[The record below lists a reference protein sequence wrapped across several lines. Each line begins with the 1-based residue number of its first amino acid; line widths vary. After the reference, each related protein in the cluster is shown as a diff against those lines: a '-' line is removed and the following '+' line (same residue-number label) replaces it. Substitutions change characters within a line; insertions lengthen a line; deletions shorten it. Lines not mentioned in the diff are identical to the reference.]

1 MAYNRIDVNNFKT
14 AENENKII
22 RIMYKGDSGIY
33 DYLDYYKC
41 ISSNGNYTLEKI
53 SNEEI
58 VTNETQEILPDED
71 TGLKKVIILKP
82 ENLKSEY
89 IKKDIDIANI
99 SGSFI
104 GNAETYDLNSLNFQN
119 GPMSI
124 TPSEDHLF
132 DRVNISRPINLYPE
146 NIRSGVVIA
155 GITGTYESDDMP
167 VLNAPT
173 GITDITNRQSESSY
187 GYIRVTI
194 PSTNGNFAKEC
205 QLFIEK
211 SVTQEDGT
219 TSTEDYIA
227 ARKSIDGLVNYID
240 FYATDWIDDFVTKQ
254 KVLKAQ
260 FLNSKFSPSPKYSVS
275 KVTDSNTNSGAYA
288 ITKMNYDIQNLQLS
302 KSPPKIY
309 WGQYL
314 YTQLTPNEG
323 FYLPKKIEVLSN
335 MSEISPVEKET
346 GGVSYDSTT
355 GKIIIKYGRF
365 GESIQATYTDIL
377 NIKAI
382 AADKPWLPD
391 FSINDVTLNE
401 SQLTIDGTK
410 ISLDAQRIDLKL
422 NGQIIKS
429 IPLQSVNTK
438 FTVENISSPYGFTKQ
453 SDGYYQ
459 STNKNQH
466 SSVALARVTIENDQ
480 TVQYKIYYRTYG
492 ENNFDYGII
501 SMVDKT
507 LLNNNS
513 GETSNVLFNG
523 KSKSSSNILTSLV
536 DIPEGKHTIDF
547 KYIKDSSG
555 HKYDDNFRFKLEP
568 QITKL
573 NVNIDLSDIPEL
585 QKAGTYDIEITAE
598 ADGYTGTDP
607 VIIQYVKEF
616 SASVEGETLLLSA
629 GEVINETFIAENATE
644 NNETLTYTI

>member
-1 MAYNRIDVNNFKT
+1 
-14 AENENKII
+14 
-22 RIMYKGDSGIY
+22 MYEGDSGIY

-41 ISSNGNYTLEKI
+41 VSSNGNYTLEKI

-89 IKKDIDIANI
+89 IKKDVDIANI

-173 GITDITNRQSESSY
+173 GISDVTNRQSESSY
-187 GYIRVTI
+187 GYVRVTI

-211 SVTQEDGT
+211 SVVQEDGT
-219 TSTEDYIA
+219 TSIEDYMA
-227 ARKSIDGLVNYID
+227 ARKSIDGLVNYVD
-240 FYATDWIDDFVTKQ
+240 FYATDWIDDYVSKQ
-254 KVLKAQ
+254 EVLKAQ
-260 FLNSKFSPSPKYSVS
+260 FLNNKFRPSPKYSVT
-275 KVTDSNTNSGAYA
+275 KVTDSTSNSGAYA
-288 ITKMNYDIQNLQLS
+288 ITKMNYDIQNSQLS
-302 KSPPKIY
+302 KSPSKIY

-314 YTQLTPNEG
+314 YTQLIPDEG

-335 MSEISPVEKET
+335 VDLSPVEKVA

-355 GKIIIKYGRF
+355 GKIIIKYGRMND
-365 GESIQATYTDIL
+365 SIATVYTDIL

-410 ISLDAQRIDLKL
+410 ISFDAQRIDLKL

-429 IPLQSVNTK
+429 VPLQSVNTK
-438 FTVENISSPYGFTKQ
+438 FTVANISSPYGFTKQ

-459 STNKNQH
+459 STNKGQN
-466 SSVALARVTIENDQ
+466 SSVALARVTIESNKA
-480 TVQYKIYYRTYG
+480 VQYKIYYRTYG
-492 ENNFDYGII
+492 ENNWDYGII

-507 LLNNNS
+507 LLNNNT

-523 KSKSSSNILTSLV
+523 KGKSSSSILTSLV
-536 DIPEGKHTIDF
+536 NIPEGKHTIDF
-547 KYIKDSSG
+547 KYIKDGSG
-555 HKYDDNFRFKLEP
+555 NNFDDNFRFKLEP
-568 QITKL
+568 QIARS
-573 NVNIDLSDIPEL
+573 NVIIDLSDIPEL

-598 ADGYTGTDP
+598 TDGYTGTDP

>member
-1 MAYNRIDVNNFKT
+1 
-14 AENENKII
+14 
-22 RIMYKGDSGIY
+22 MYEGDSGIY

-41 ISSNGNYTLEKI
+41 VLSNGNYTLKKI

-89 IKKDIDIANI
+89 IKKDIDIANV

-155 GITGTYESDDMP
+155 GITGTYEADDMP

-173 GITDITNRQSESSY
+173 DISDVTNRQSESSY
-187 GYIRVTI
+187 GYVRVTI

-219 TSTEDYIA
+219 TSTEDYMA
-227 ARKSIDGLVNYID
+227 ARKSINGLVNYVD
-240 FYATDWIDDFVTKQ
+240 FYATDWIDDFVSK
-254 KVLKAQ
+254 KEVLKAQ
-260 FLNSKFSPSPKYSVS
+260 FLNNKFSPSPKYSVTR
-275 KVTDSNTNSGAYA
+275 VTDSSSNSGAYA
-288 ITKMNYDIQNLQLS
+288 ITKMNYDIQNSQLS
-302 KSPPKIY
+302 KSPSKIY

-314 YTQLTPNEG
+314 YTQLIPNEG

-335 MSEISPVEKET
+335 VDLSPVESVT

-355 GKIIIKYGRF
+355 GKIIIKYGRM
-365 GESIQATYTDIL
+365 GESPAAVYTDIL
-377 NIKAI
+377 NITAI
-382 AADKPWLPD
+382 AADRPWLPD
-391 FSINDVTLNE
+391 FSSNDVTLNE
-401 SQLTIDGTK
+401 SQITIDGTK
-410 ISLDAQRIDLKL
+410 ISSDAQRIELKL

-429 IPLQSVNTK
+429 VPLQNVDTK
-438 FTVENISSPYGFTKQ
+438 FTVANISSPYGFTKQ

-459 STNKNQH
+459 STNKGQH
-466 SSVALARVTIENDQ
+466 NSVALARATIESNQ
-480 TVQYKIYYRTYG
+480 AVQYKIYYRTYG
-492 ENNFDYGII
+492 ESNFDYGII
-501 SMVDKT
+501 SAVDKT
-507 LLNNNS
+507 LSNSNS

-523 KSKSSSNILTSLV
+523 KGKSSSSILTSFV
-536 DIPEGKHTIDF
+536 NIPEGIHTIDF
-547 KYIKDSSG
+547 KYIKDGSANS
-555 HKYDDNFRFKLEP
+555 YDDNFRFKLEP
-568 QITKL
+568 QITRA
-573 NVNIDLSDIPEL
+573 NVIIDLSDIPEL
-585 QKAGTYDIEITAE
+585 QKQGTYDIEVTAE
-598 ADGYTGTDP
+598 TDGYTGTDP
-607 VIIQYVKEF
+607 IIIQYVKEF
-616 SASVEGETLLLSA
+616 SASVEGETLLLSS
-629 GEVINETFIAENATE
+629 GEVINETFITENATE

>member
-41 ISSNGNYTLEKI
+41 VSSNGNYTLEKI

-173 GITDITNRQSESSY
+173 NISDVTNRQNESSY
-187 GYIRVTI
+187 GYVRVTI

-219 TSTEDYIA
+219 TSTEDYMA
-227 ARKSIDGLVNYID
+227 ARKSIDGLVNYVD
-240 FYATDWIDDFVTKQ
+240 FYATDWIDDFVSK
-254 KVLKAQ
+254 KEVLKAQ
-260 FLNSKFSPSPKYSVS
+260 FLNNKFSPSPKYSVK
-275 KVTDSNTNSGAYA
+275 KVTDSNSNSGAYA

-335 MSEISPVEKET
+335 MYELSPVEKQT

-429 IPLQSVNTK
+429 VPTQNVNTK

-459 STNKNQH
+459 STNKNQN
-466 SSVALARVTIENDQ
+466 SSVALARVTIESNQ
-480 TVQYKIYYRTYG
+480 AVQYKIYYRSYG
-492 ENNFDYGII
+492 EKGYDYGII
-501 SMVDKT
+501 SAVDKT
-507 LLNNNS
+507 LLNNSS

-523 KSKSSSNILTSLV
+523 KSTSSSSILTSLV
-536 DIPEGKHTIDF
+536 NIPEGKHTIDF
-547 KYIKDSSG
+547 KYIKDGSG

-568 QITKL
+568 QITRS
-573 NVNIDLSDIPEL
+573 NIIIDLSDIPEL
-585 QKAGTYDIEITAE
+585 QKTGTYDIEITAE
-598 ADGYTGTDP
+598 TDGYTGTDP